1 MPMRLTTR
9 AQVSGHRF
17 LLRRMTGALVR
28 RDARL
33 LHEPMRTQTRAALGG
48 AVLGVLGI
56 AGFAVWGLFS
66 KPAVLGEEPLVL
78 ARDSGTL
85 HLRVD
90 DRLHPVTDLASA
102 RLILGEP
109 VSPTVVPDTVLDDL
123 DRGPLVGV
131 LGGPGRLP
139 DPDREIPGVWTLCRH
154 DGEAGLSLI
163 LGGQEPADPHAA
175 TVLGADSAV
184 LVRSGDDTHLLWD
197 GGRSRVDAGDLPV
210 LRALGLAETTPAVVP
225 TELLDALPE
234 RAAVTVPQIP
244 GAGTTPARRAAGESV
259 GDVITTDGADGAA
272 RHHLV
277 LADGLQEVGP
287 VAAELIRYGGGRQ
300 LRLGAERI
308 AGVPGT
314 QDPLALGHLPATV
327 PEVRADPDVLCVRW
341 SAPESGGARAQTA
354 VLAGR
359 ELPVPDSHRTAIPA
373 QTEATVRA
381 VHLPAGA
388 GVFVRLHGTGAEGGT
403 VVVTDTGVRHGV
415 PTDAVEALGL
425 GAEPVF
431 APWPML
437 ALLPA
442 GPDLRTHDAL
452 VVRDTATAPPADGI
466 LAAED

>member
-1 MPMRLTTR
+1 
-9 AQVSGHRF
+9 
-17 LLRRMTGALVR
+17 
-28 RDARL
+28 
-33 LHEPMRTQTRAALGG
+33 
-48 AVLGVLGI
+48 
-56 AGFAVWGLFS
+56 
-66 KPAVLGEEPLVL
+66 
-78 ARDSGTL
+78 
-85 HLRVD
+85 
-90 DRLHPVTDLASA
+90 
-102 RLILGEP
+102 
-109 VSPTVVPDTVLDDL
+109 DTVLDDL

-327 PEVRADPDVLCVRW
+327 PEVRADADVLCVRW